1 MPQDPGKPFAIDVDA
16 AEALA
21 IADSA
26 SSKEVAAAVVEA
38 AGEGVRA
45 ATIRHFREREREPRK
60 SEGFPA
66 FGQEYPKRHFW
77 AGTRGNSVAEAV
89 GKGER
94 RGDELTISIN
104 SPALAHKANPNPPE
118 IRPKGGRRLLAIPA
132 NARAAGFDGPARDF
146 MSGNLGF
153 GFAKTPDGRLLPALV
168 AKNHYLRRVSKG
180 ARAGELAVAKASQ
193 RATEGAGDAQFWLV
207 RKVRTPHDPKALPD
221 EGALAEEAKT
231 AAEAA
236 LRSFAGKG
244 TAP

>member
-1 MPQDPGKPFAIDVDA
+1 MPQDKPIEIEVDA

-21 IADSA
+21 AAGAAA
-26 SSKEVAAAVVEA
+26 SPELAAAVVEA

-45 ATIRHFREREREPRK
+45 ATIRHFREREKEPRK

-94 RGDELTISIN
+94 KGGELTISIN

-118 IRPKGGRRLLAIPA
+118 IRPKGGRRYLAIPA

-146 MSGNLGF
+146 MPGNLAF
-153 GFAKTPDGRLLPALV
+153 GFARTPDGRWLPALV
-168 AKNHYLRRVSKG
+168 AKGHYLRRVSKG
-180 ARAGELAVAKASQ
+180 ARAGQLAVAKASQ

-221 EGALAEEAKT
+221 EGALAEEAAA

-236 LRSFAGKG
+236 LRSFAGRG
-244 TAP
+244 AAP